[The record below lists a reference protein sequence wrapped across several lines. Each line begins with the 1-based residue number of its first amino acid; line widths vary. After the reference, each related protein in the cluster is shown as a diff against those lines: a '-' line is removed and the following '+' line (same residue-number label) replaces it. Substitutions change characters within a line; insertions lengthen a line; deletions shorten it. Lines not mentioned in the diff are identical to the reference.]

1 MSGATGG
8 MVAGGGLSLNYIT
21 SRKNRKQVAAQLE
34 AQKKAVEA
42 KNKAVLLET
51 SRQIGEMNRQ
61 RSIASL
67 QTTEALAH
75 YKRQAGSQTGSMRA
89 AIATADNIGTASL
102 YMQADIERQRAE
114 AEAMSEFNLETT
126 QENINSQAQ
135 SMINNSLSSYTG
147 FEFMESTWNQ
157 VANAEQQQFVDT
169 MMQAATQG
177 MSGSKPIEQ
186 GSAGGMFSQSA
197 APIVDGTKQT
207 FSTSSF
213 TAPRNYSGSFGFSS
227 GTGKSG
233 GWIK

>member
-1 MSGATGG
+1 MSAATGG
-8 MVAGGGLSLNYIT
+8 MVAGGGLGLNYIT

-186 GSAGGMFSQSA
+186 DDGGGLFSQPA

-213 TAPRNYSGSFGFSS
+213 TTPKNYSGSFGFSS